1 MLGAGWALQSLRR
14 SITVALTVAVASAVA
29 VSSALVGGGVSIL
42 LTHLLNRAGVGIDHR
57 AKGRA

>member
-1 MLGAGWALQSLRR
+1 MLKVATGAAYPVL
-14 SITVALTVAVASAVA
+14 ASAVA
-29 VSSALVGGGVSIL
+29 VASALVGGGVTIL